1 MASAKQYKLLF
12 ELAATLG
19 PNFTATFKNA
29 SQVMSTM
36 SNDLKSVN
44 AKMKDVSAYQK
55 QQQAVD
61 KSKERVSQLE
71 SEHQKLIEEINRT
84 GQATP
89 AMTAKLE
96 ANERAMSKARDAA
109 ASEQQ
114 KLQELG
120 NTLREAGI
128 NTDNLDRETE
138 ELTAQYNRLEQAQ
151 NKINKI
157 SAAQEANKQAIS
169 QTKGELLGMVGVA
182 AAVGGAIYAGPVKK
196 AAEFEEQMSSVK
208 AISGVTGEELAALSN
223 KAKEMGASTAFTAT
237 EAGEAM
243 EYMAMA
249 GWKTDDMLGGLE
261 GIMNLA
267 AAAGADLGTTSDIVT
282 DALTAFGLGAGDAT
296 HFADVLAQ
304 ASSNANTDVEM
315 MGATFQKVAPVAG
328 TLGYSVEDMSLG
340 IGMMANAGVKAEVAG
355 TSLKSALLNMASP
368 TKAQAAAMKQYGISL
383 TNADGS
389 MKSFQ
394 DVIENM
400 RSSLGGLSEQ
410 EQAAAASTIFGK
422 EAVAGMLAIVNAG
435 EQDFNKLTDAVYNCD
450 GAAKQMAETKL
461 DNLNG
466 QITLA
471 KSAFDGLQ
479 VELGQMLL
487 PALTQGIE
495 GLTGFIT
502 KLTEFTRQNPGIVKA
517 IAATGAGLFGLKA
530 ASLVGKLGFLE
541 VKGGVLAAQKAI
553 TAIKGIGLPSFLS
566 SITGGFAGIAPA
578 VLPVVGVIAAVGAA
592 IYLIATHLEEVRGFI
607 QKTFGDD
614 ALAVFDKFWAG
625 LSNIGATI
633 RDAFTGGLGNVLP
646 SITSAFS
653 GLGDTVLNRVVPSL
667 ANLAKGVLPII
678 GNAISRILPV
688 IQNII
693 SAVLPVAIQIIG
705 GLISVIAQVID
716 KVLQIGSALIDTLA
730 PAFMAIGE
738 AIINFFVARFEMI
751 GGVIQQVMPILQ
763 DLIANALPVL
773 TNLINMVGGALSV
786 VAGFVANL
794 LAGLA
799 NIAAQIMTALA
810 PAFNFLSEIIGTAVV
825 SAVQTFS
832 NICNDIMTILN
843 GVIDFITGVFTGNW
857 GQAWEGVKQIFSGIV
872 SGLDDIFKAPIR
884 AIVAMIN
891 KVITGINGVQ
901 IPDWVPGVGGQKL
914 NIPTIPE
921 FAKGTNNT
929 PDTFIAGEKGPELI
943 TGAAGRRV
951 FTAGQTSEIFSNATT
966 GASTGAAGGGVN
978 LTINVNNNPTIS
990 GGNTAEVSGAIE
1002 QSNNDLV
1009 EKIRNAVLQIMD
1021 EEKDRKGRTV
1031 YA

>member
-1 MASAKQYKLLF
+1 
-12 ELAATLG
+12 
-19 PNFTATFKNA
+19 
-29 SQVMSTM
+29 MST
-36 SNDLKSVN
+36 V
-44 AKMKDVSAYQK
+44 
-55 QQQAVD
+55 
-61 KSKERVSQLE
+61 
-71 SEHQKLIEEINRT
+71 
-84 GQATP
+84 
-89 AMTAKLE
+89 
-96 ANERAMSKARDAA
+96 
-109 ASEQQ
+109 
-114 KLQELG
+114 
-120 NTLREAGI
+120 
-128 NTDNLDRETE
+128 
-138 ELTAQYNRLEQAQ
+138 
-151 NKINKI
+151 
-157 SAAQEANKQAIS
+157 QAIS
-169 QTKGELLGMVGVA
+169 
-182 AAVGGAIYAGPVKK
+182 GATGSDMIAL
-196 AAEFEEQMSSVK
+196 AE
-208 AISGVTGEELAALSN
+208 
-223 KAKEMGASTAFTAT
+223 KAKEMGANTAFTAT
-237 EAGEAM
+237 EAGQAL

-249 GWKTDDMLGGLE
+249 GWETDQMLSGIGGV
-261 GIMNLA
+261 MDLA
-267 AAAGADLGTTSDIVT
+267 AASGEDLASVSDIVT
-282 DALTAFGLGAGDAT
+282 DALSALGMSADETG
-296 HFADVLAQ
+296 HFVDVLAATTSGSNTNVGMLGEAFTYV
-304 ASSNANTDVEM
+304 AST
-315 MGATFQKVAPVAG
+315 AG
-328 TLGYSVEDMSLG
+328 TLGYKCEDLSIALG
-340 IGMMANAGVKAEVAG
+340 TMANAGIKGSQAG
-355 TSLKSALLNMASP
+355 TSLKTALTNMASP
-368 TKAQAAAMKQYGISL
+368 TDQMKKAMDGLGISM
-383 TNADGS
+383 TKGDGS
-389 MKSFQ
+389 TKSLMEVMQ
-394 DVIENM
+394 NL
-400 RSSLGGLSEQ
+400 RSSIGSVNVDLVDSEGNLREYEDIVSDLSKTTEGLSQVQQVE
-410 EQAAAASTIFGK
+410 AASTIFGK
-422 EAVAGMLAIVNAG
+422 NAMAGMLSIINATDK
-435 EQDFNKLTDAVYNCD
+435 DFNELTEDIYGSKDA
-450 GAAKQMAETKL
+450 AATMAKIKL
-461 DNLNG
+461 DNFNG
-466 QITLA
+466 QVTMA
-471 KSAFDGLQ
+471 KSAFDALQ

-487 PALTQGIE
+487 PTLTE
-495 GLTGFIT
+495 GVKSLTGFIT
-502 KLTEFTRQNPGIVKA
+502 KLSEFTKNNPGIVKA

-541 VKGGVLAAQKAI
+541 VKGGVLAVQKAI

-705 GLISVIAQVID
+705 GLISVITQVID

-738 AIINFFVARFEMI
+738 AIINFFVARFENI
-751 GGVIQQVMPILQ
+751 GSVIQQVMPILQ

-891 KVITGINGVQ
+891 KVISGINGIQ

-951 FTAGQTSEIFSNATT
+951 FTANQTSEIFSNATT
-966 GASTGAAGGGVN
+966 GTSTGAAGGVN

-1009 EKIRNAVLQIMD
+1009 EKIRNAVIQIMD